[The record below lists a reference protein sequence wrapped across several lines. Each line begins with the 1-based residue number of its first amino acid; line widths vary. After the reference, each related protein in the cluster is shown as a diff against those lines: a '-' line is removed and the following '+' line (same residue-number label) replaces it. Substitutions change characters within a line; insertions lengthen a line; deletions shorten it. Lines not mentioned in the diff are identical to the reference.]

1 MPSKKNKSAKK
12 KTTQQRDRGNAAGH
26 NLTLPLDVIGP
37 IAKILQNQLQLK
49 TCANVNVASR
59 AVYQETL
66 PILYKIDEE
75 WRIDPT
81 VVDPSRPLHTV
92 RDIPETCCKASVTVI
107 PNSNP
112 GINIVVVYIWENYE
126 YGGSDLPVLLNSIGL
141 VYQMCKL
148 KRNPLGTVGNTNRL
162 ILIAMSY
169 ANAYSALESPR
180 LL

>member
-1 MPSKKNKSAKK
+1 MEEIEVFARREAYSVS
-12 KTTQQRDRGNAAGH
+12 R
-26 NLTLPLDVIGP
+26 LPCSCQAPADPYPRYLI
-37 IAKILQNQLQLK
+37 
-49 TCANVNVASR
+49 
-59 AVYQETL
+59 E
-66 PILYKIDEE
+66 IDEE

-169 ANAYSALESPR
+169 ANTYSALESPR